1 MELHNIIY
9 QKEGAIRIITL
20 NRIKAMNALSV
31 ALVTELAL
39 VMDEIAADP
48 EAGAVI
54 ITGGEKVFAAGGDLA
69 LMANADPLAAEQY
82 ATLVGQALTKIE
94 NLELPV
100 VAAVS
105 GMALGGGCELALAC
119 DLRIAADGAV
129 FGQPEIKLGII
140 PGAGGTQR
148 LTRVVGPGW
157 AKYLVLTGKNIDA
170 QTAFRIGLVTQV
182 TPPDSLMD
190 EAKRLAFSL
199 AAKSRVAMKAA
210 KKCINYG
217 MGVDLGSGI
226 AYELKNM
233 AFLFSTQDQK
243 EGMKAFFEK
252 RPPQFSGK

>member
-140 PGAGGTQR
+140 PGAGGT
-148 LTRVVGPGW
+148 
-157 AKYLVLTGKNIDA
+157 
-170 QTAFRIGLVTQV
+170 
-182 TPPDSLMD
+182 
-190 EAKRLAFSL
+190 
-199 AAKSRVAMKAA
+199 
-210 KKCINYG
+210 
-217 MGVDLGSGI
+217 
-226 AYELKNM
+226 
-233 AFLFSTQDQK
+233 
-243 EGMKAFFEK
+243 
-252 RPPQFSGK
+252 